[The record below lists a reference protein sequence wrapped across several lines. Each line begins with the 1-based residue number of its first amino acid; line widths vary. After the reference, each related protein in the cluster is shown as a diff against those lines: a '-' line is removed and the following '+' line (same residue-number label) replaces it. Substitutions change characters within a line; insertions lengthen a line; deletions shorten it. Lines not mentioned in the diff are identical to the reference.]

1 MLRALE
7 VDPGFKA
14 TYDEQ
19 GRNTLSRF
27 LLVIGSRGRERLSDS
42 SLRIPTRTGG
52 SLSRG
57 EEKDPMIRVATR
69 RASTKRATA
78 LSALPLIGLRGA
90 ASQSQMVLRYRV
102 FTDMQVS
109 TPRSE

>member
-1 MLRALE
+1 
-7 VDPGFKA
+7 
-14 TYDEQ
+14 
-19 GRNTLSRF
+19 
-27 LLVIGSRGRERLSDS
+27 
-42 SLRIPTRTGG
+42 
-52 SLSRG
+52 
-57 EEKDPMIRVATR
+57 MIRAATR